1 MFPGLLS
8 FAVPPPP
15 ACAPWGF
22 RAAQLSR
29 AEESRL
35 HPCSSA
41 ATSFPQP
48 LTPQCAPLWCVSVLP
63 FPPFPPSPSQRFF
76 RASDSLLTH
85 LRVSAPVA
93 SSSFPWC
100 PSVHFPERSWIVV
113 SSLPPVGIARALKN
127 ADARL
132 TPPSPG
138 WTRRCVE
145 AECWGPG
152 DSDRR
157 VSLSYQQLLG
167 RCGPG
172 EEATAGNSEPCSD
185 PAPRELPASEHYSQ
199 WSPLFPGVLK

>member
-1 MFPGLLS
+1 MELRGPCFLGSSPL
-8 FAVPPPP
+8 PCHPPP

-35 HPCSSA
+35 HPCSSV

-63 FPPFPPSPSQRFF
+63 FPPFPPSPSQPFF
-76 RASDSLLTH
+76 RASDYLLTH

-132 TPPSPG
+132 TPRPP
-138 WTRRCVE
+138 V
-145 AECWGPG
+145 GPG
-152 DSDRR
+152 AVWRPS
-157 VSLSYQQLLG
+157 
-167 RCGPG
+167 
-172 EEATAGNSEPCSD
+172 A
-185 PAPRELPASEHYSQ
+185 
-199 WSPLFPGVLK
+199 GVLVILTDGSA